1 MRRSTMATH
10 KKVDHVASK
19 LLRTSPDADVRSVAA
34 AALSDT
40 NPPAHTRDHVASL
53 AGSLLHDGN
62 KAERTVAASV
72 LSDHK
77 AANPK

>member
-1 MRRSTMATH
+1 MATH
-10 KKVDHVASK
+10 KSIDHIASK

-40 NPPAHTRDHVASL
+40 NPPAHTRNRVASL
-53 AGSLLHDGN
+53 AGSLMHDGN
-62 KAERTVAASV
+62 KAERSVAASV

-77 AANPK
+77 SAKRQ